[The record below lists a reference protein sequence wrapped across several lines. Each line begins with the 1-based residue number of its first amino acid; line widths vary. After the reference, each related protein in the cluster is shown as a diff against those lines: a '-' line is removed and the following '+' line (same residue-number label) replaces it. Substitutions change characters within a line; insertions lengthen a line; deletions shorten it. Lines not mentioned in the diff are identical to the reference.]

1 MALLEYPFGNISF
14 ATLGIDPETYMPT
27 GTTVTQAD
35 PTLPQWI
42 QDAQNPA
49 SVVLPPSTNPMLSGQ
64 EFAKMISGGQAV
76 PSMFAPG
83 VSYSSAQP
91 MGYTAPG
98 ASAVPFPSYTGPM
111 NVNSNTQ
118 SSTSSVEGTP
128 SDVSEVDT
136 GSDSGLQ
143 EFINGLYGL
152 LYDPQT
158 NMPFG
163 TTVNQVDTSFD
174 PSTYDWSTIFDQY
187 SATPDLSNY
196 LTTTDLPTYTPI
208 DTSQF
213 LTQSDLPTYESPD
226 LSNYLTS
233 SDLPTYTQFDPTNYD
248 WSNIFT
254 QPDLSNYLTSADL
267 PTYTTFD
274 PTTYDWSNI
283 FNQPDLSNYL
293 TSSDLSNY
301 LTTKDLPTHTTFD
314 PSTYDWSSIFGQYG
328 NNSIPFDPTNYDW
341 SNIFTQST
349 PFDPTTYDWSTIFSQ
364 PDLSNYALLSDIPTN
379 NAMDTS
385 SFVTQDQL
393 TNLLASLNASSNQFN
408 NNNFSSNT
416 KDIVPLGSYSLLNR

>member
-1 MALLEYPFGNISF
+1 MALLDYPFGNISF
-14 ATLGIDPETYMPT
+14 SDLGLDPETYMPT

-35 PTLPQWI
+35 PALPQWMR
-42 QDAQNPA
+42 DAQNPA

-98 ASAVPFPSYTGPM
+98 ASVVPFPSYTGPM
-111 NVNSNTQ
+111 NVNPGTQ
-118 SSTSSVEGTP
+118 PPPPGDEGIP
-128 SDVSEVDT
+128 VDSEVNT
-136 GSDSGLQ
+136 GGGGELQ
-143 EFINGLYGL
+143 EYIDSLYGL

-163 TTVNQVDTSFD
+163 TTVNQVDTTFD
-174 PSTYDWSTIFDQY
+174 PSTYDWSTVFDQY
-187 SATPDLSNY
+187 STTPDLSNY

-233 SDLPTYTQFDPTNYD
+233 TDLPTYTQFDP
-248 WSNIFT
+248 S
-254 QPDLSNYLTSADL
+254 
-267 PTYTTFD
+267 
-274 PTTYDWSNI
+274 TYDWSN
-283 FNQPDLSNYL
+283 
-293 TSSDLSNY
+293 
-301 LTTKDLPTHTTFD
+301 
-314 PSTYDWSSIFGQYG
+314 
-328 NNSIPFDPTNYDW
+328 
-341 SNIFTQST
+341 
-349 PFDPTTYDWSTIFSQ
+349 IFSQ

-379 NAMDTS
+379 NPMDTS

-393 TNLLASLNASSNQFN
+393 ANLLASVNTSSNQFN
-408 NNNFSSNT
+408 NNNFPLDT
-416 KDIVPLGSYSLLNR
+416 TDIIPLGSYSLLNR

>member
-1 MALLEYPFGNISF
+1 MALLDYPFGNISF
-14 ATLGIDPETYMPT
+14 SDLGLDPETYMPT

-35 PTLPQWI
+35 PALPQWMR
-42 QDAQNPA
+42 DAQNPA

-98 ASAVPFPSYTGPM
+98 ASVVPFPSYTGPM
-111 NVNSNTQ
+111 NVNPGTQ
-118 SSTSSVEGTP
+118 PPPPGDEGIP
-128 SDVSEVDT
+128 VDSEVNT
-136 GSDSGLQ
+136 GGGGELQ
-143 EFINGLYGL
+143 EYIDSLYGL

-163 TTVNQVDTSFD
+163 TTVNQVDTTFD
-174 PSTYDWSTIFDQY
+174 PSTYDWSTVFDQY
-187 SATPDLSNY
+187 STTPDLSNY

-233 SDLPTYTQFDPTNYD
+233 TDLPTYTQFDP
-248 WSNIFT
+248 S
-254 QPDLSNYLTSADL
+254 
-267 PTYTTFD
+267 
-274 PTTYDWSNI
+274 TYDWSN
-283 FNQPDLSNYL
+283 
-293 TSSDLSNY
+293 
-301 LTTKDLPTHTTFD
+301 
-314 PSTYDWSSIFGQYG
+314 
-328 NNSIPFDPTNYDW
+328 
-341 SNIFTQST
+341 
-349 PFDPTTYDWSTIFSQ
+349 IFSQ

-379 NAMDTS
+379 NPMDTS

-393 TNLLASLNASSNQFN
+393 ANLLASTNTSSNQFN
-408 NNNFSSNT
+408 NNNFPLDTTN
-416 KDIVPLGSYSLLNR
+416 ILPLGSYSLLNR